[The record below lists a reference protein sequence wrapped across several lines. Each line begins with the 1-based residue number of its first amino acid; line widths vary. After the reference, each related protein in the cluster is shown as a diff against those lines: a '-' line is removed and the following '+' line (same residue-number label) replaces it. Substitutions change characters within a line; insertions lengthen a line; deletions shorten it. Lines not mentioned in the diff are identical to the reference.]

1 MIKKKHKVICIIC
14 ARGGSKGLIN
24 KNLKKI
30 LNKPLIY
37 YPINAAIKS
46 RVINKIIVSTDS
58 KKIAKISKYYG
69 AEVPFLRPKKI
80 SGDFATTEETLKHAL
95 LETEK
100 IFKVKFDICVFL
112 TCTDIFRKVSWIR
125 RAVNLLKKNKKLDS
139 VFAGSITHKNFWE
152 LNNNKW
158 KRIKSWM
165 KIYSSRQVRKK
176 IVREDTGIACA
187 TRSKFWR
194 KGRRLGNN
202 VDIIVNNSTFTGI
215 DIHNILDLKLARYAI
230 KLWKI

>member
-14 ARGGSKGLIN
+14 ARSGSKGLIN

-46 RVINKIIVSTDS
+46 RVVDKIIVSTDS

-100 IFKVKFDICVFL
+100 ILKVKFDICVFL
-112 TCTDIFRKVSWIR
+112 TCTDIFRKVLWIR
-125 RAVNLLKKNKKLDS
+125 KAVNLLKKNKKLDS

-152 LNNNKW
+152 FSNNKW
-158 KRIKSWM
+158 KRIKPWM
-165 KIYSSRQVRKK
+165 KIYSSRQIRKK
-176 IVREDTGIACA
+176 IVREDTGVACA
-187 TRSKFWR
+187 SRSKFWR
-194 KGRRLGNN
+194 KGKRLGNN
-202 VDIIVNNSTFTGI
+202 VDIIVNDSTFTGI
-215 DIHNILDLKLARYAI
+215 DIHDNNDLKLARYAI